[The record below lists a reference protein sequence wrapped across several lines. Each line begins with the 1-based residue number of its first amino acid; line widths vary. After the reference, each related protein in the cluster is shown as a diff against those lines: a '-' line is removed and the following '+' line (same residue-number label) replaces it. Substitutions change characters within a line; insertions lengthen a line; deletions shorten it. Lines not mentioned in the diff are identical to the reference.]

1 MHINATELARRLDV
15 SEQYARKVIE
25 QVQLHFD
32 EYMHVARRRSVDDVV
47 RVRCAY
53 EALYEIARFLV
64 HASAT
69 SIGAMRQ
76 PDAYAR
82 AAVEHAATVLQL
94 TPEEARQA
102 RALNEWGLSG
112 VPAQPPLTADAA
124 VSLAERVLAASLGSL
139 GRE

>member
-1 MHINATELARRLDV
+1 MHINATELARRLGVD
-15 SEQYARKVIE
+15 EEYARKAIE
-25 QVQLHFD
+25 QVQLHFS
-32 EYMHVARRRSVDDVV
+32 EYMRVAQRGSVDDVV

-64 HASAT
+64 HASTT

-112 VPAQPPLTADAA
+112 VPAEPPLTVEEA
-124 VSLAERVLAASLGSL
+124 VHLAERVLAESL
-139 GRE
+139 GRG